1 MHFRLREVAAL
12 LGFAAAMAFVAQPAR
27 ADQQKTAE
35 DLQVSWEGQGEIQLA
50 PADDGEF
57 SLSLRLIGKVV
68 VRGEKL
74 EARADGLTCNMAK
87 KVVVLESTSKDGVQ
101 LSFQVPDGGPVLR
114 LVARRI
120 LISLS
125 DGRIKVDGAG
135 RLSTPAKEPPKPVA
149 QADVP

>member
-1 MHFRLREVAAL
+1 MHFRLKETAAL
-12 LGFAAAMAFVAQPAR
+12 LAFVVAMALVARSAR
-27 ADQQKTAE
+27 ADQQKIAE
-35 DLQVSWEGQGEIQLA
+35 DFKVSWEGQGEIQLA

-74 EARADGLTCNMAK
+74 EARADRLTCNMAK

-101 LSFQVPDGGPVLR
+101 LSFQVPDGGPELR

-125 DGRIKVDGAG
+125 DGRIQVDGAG
-135 RLSTPAKEPPKPVA
+135 RLSTPAKERPKPA
-149 QADVP
+149 PQGDVP